1 MIFINIKRTT
11 MKPSAL
17 RRKEAVQAAKDVVYG
32 NVAAMPSHFDERQER
47 IFNKYLSHTEA
58 SKRHWDEVD
67 NDMWIAYTGM
77 TREEYCKL

>member
-1 MIFINIKRTT
+1 MIFINIKRIG

-17 RRKEAVQAAKDVVYG
+17 RRKEAVQAAKD
-32 NVAAMPSHFDERQER
+32 VAAMPSHFDERQER